1 MTDSFDSRND
11 SETLVLLK
19 ERMREARE
27 RDRLL
32 GEKIDRILD
41 NQHDMDK
48 KTGLTAER
56 LESLQKEHAETK
68 SRLDA
73 VETDKRGAWAHV
85 ASVLSQIALWT
96 AK

>member
-1 MTDSFDSRND
+1 MTEDLGPRND

-27 RDRLL
+27 RDKEFNAKLDQILELQHAMDTKTQITDHRLNAL
-32 GEKIDRILD
+32 
-41 NQHDMDK
+41 H
-48 KTGLTAER
+48 T
-56 LESLQKEHAETK
+56 EHQETK

-85 ASVLSQIALWT
+85 ASILSQIALWT